1 MISILEDCWKATQQP
16 VKQLHL
22 PPETPVPPSVPIDLS
37 SPAILRRVQARIFQ
51 TIKADP
57 DQGVCCGIL
66 RYEPVVIE
74 ELVVWLKDRGVDVPE
89 LVVRGWCDKE
99 GICCV
104 GAESLRTGR
113 RARY

>member
-16 VKQLHL
+16 VKQHLL
-22 PPETPVPPSVPIDLS
+22 PPETPVSSSLPIDLS

-51 TIKADP
+51 TIKTDP
-57 DQGVCCGIL
+57 DQGVYCGIL

-74 ELVVWLKDRGVDVPE
+74 ELVAWLKERGVDIPE

-104 GAESLRTGR
+104 GADSLKGGR

>member
-16 VKQLHL
+16 IKQHL
-22 PPETPVPPSVPIDLS
+22 LSPDTPVASSLPVDLS
-37 SPAILRRVQARIFQ
+37 SPAILRRVQARIFE
-51 TIKADP
+51 TIKTDP
-57 DQGVCCGIL
+57 DQGVYCGIL
-66 RYEPVVIE
+66 RYEPIVIE
-74 ELVVWLKDRGVDVPE
+74 ELVAWLKGRDVDVSE

-104 GAESLRTGR
+104 GADSLKGGR